1 MELFLDNVGIIK
13 NSTVK
18 IEGLTVITGKNNSG
32 KTTVGKVLYSIVR
45 ARSNVEKAY
54 IESRNAYIVSQLDE
68 ITLVLSL
75 YERIRVKSLFRIE
88 EFRPTK
94 LNTKSF
100 LYTLEKRSY
109 NKMSSDK
116 LLSFL
121 AGLEEKLTG
130 LTLEELN
137 KYYEG
142 ENYFGIIEDKNY
154 GKTKERNFEERK
166 KKAIRIC
173 KQTISL
179 IKAPNAFEHFAT
191 ERIRTFLNFE
201 FRNQIKP
208 VRNPGITGYIRM
220 RDGKDTIL
228 DLKVLNKANF
238 QLLHGANAIFP
249 YNQTIFLD
257 DPFIIDRLENGIDED
272 IIDYDM
278 NESVI
283 YSQDA
288 SSSRKHLVTL
298 LTAKEPENF
307 FIKLELQ
314 HKFSAVFEKINSIV
328 PGEFQ
333 KTNEGN
339 FYIDDNAMLNV
350 QNLATGS
357 KLFFII
363 KMLLLNGNLK
373 EGTALVLDEPESH
386 LHPEWINKFAE
397 ILVLL
402 IKELRI
408 HILLTTHS
416 PNLLLALNYYSK
428 TYEISELSH
437 FYLAQTATEG
447 WTAKLECIDGNIN
460 KGYAHLSLPL
470 IEMSIM
476 QESSA
481 DKEKK

>member
-1 MELFLDNVGIIK
+1 MELFLDNIGIIK

-68 ITLVLSL
+68 INDAISISGRLEPIF
-75 YERIRVKSLFRIE
+75 YIRERSQIKRD
-88 EFRPTK
+88 T
-94 LNTKSF
+94 NYF
-100 LYTLEKRSY
+100 LYILENQTYR
-109 NKMSSDK
+109 NMDSDK

-121 AGLEEKLTG
+121 IGLEEKLTG
-130 LTLEELN
+130 LTLEELSI
-137 KYYEG
+137 YEG
-142 ENYFGIIEDKNY
+142 NNNSDFINDERYKNKILRY
-154 GKTKERNFEERK
+154 FEENK
-166 KKAIRIC
+166 KIAIQIC
-173 KQTISL
+173 KQTITL
-179 IKAPNAFEHFAT
+179 IKAPNAFERFAT

-201 FRNQIKP
+201 FRNQVKP
-208 VRNPGITGYIRM
+208 VRDPSTTGYIRM
-220 RDGKDTIL
+220 SDDNDTVL
-228 DLKVLNKANF
+228 DIEVLNKANF
-238 QLLHGANAIFP
+238 QLLHGGSAAFP

-257 DPFIIDRLENGIDED
+257 DPFIIDRIEYGVDDDYIDND
-272 IIDYDM
+272 ARK
-278 NESVI
+278 NVI
-283 YSQDA
+283 YSLDA

-314 HKFSAVFEKINSIV
+314 HKFSDVFEKINSIV

-402 IKELRI
+402 IKELKI

-416 PNLLLALNYYSK
+416 PNLLLALNYYSR
-428 TYEISELSH
+428 TYEISEQSH
-437 FYLAQTATEG
+437 FYLAHTATEG